1 MKKRNEKGKINMKKM
16 IAFLL
21 AAVMLLSLAACGGG
35 DKPANSESGTT
46 PSGTGE
52 TTGNATEKDSAP
64 QGAPAEIKPA
74 EDGVLTIGL
83 GNASIVVN
91 GTVVP
96 MPYRLG
102 ELEAAGVPEDE
113 SRKEIELAP
122 GDFFSVNLYLDENE
136 DYVISPAYYN
146 GGDDTINIA
155 DAQAEEITM
164 ITYSGDPV
172 DQGVSL
178 LGVTFGMAKSDVRA
192 MLGEPMYDNGDYF
205 EWQVAVSDAGY
216 EGSFSIYF
224 TDDADD
230 AGASQIDLTLIEA

>member
-1 MKKRNEKGKINMKKM
+1 MRDFTSGQQDI
-16 IAFLL
+16 LT
-21 AAVMLLSLAACGGG
+21 ACGGG
-35 DKPANSESGTT
+35 DKPANSEPGT
-46 PSGTGE
+46 STGE
-52 TTGNATEKDSAP
+52 TTDNSTEKDSAS
-64 QGAPAEIKPA
+64 QGEPAEIKPA
-74 EDGVLTIGL
+74 EDGVLKIGI
-83 GNASIVVN
+83 GNAAIVVN
-91 GTVVP
+91 GTAVA

-102 ELEAAGVPEDE
+102 ELEAAGVPGDE

-122 GDFFSVNLYLDENE
+122 GDFFSANLYLDENE

-146 GGDDTINIA
+146 GGDDTIKIT

-164 ITYSGDPV
+164 ITYSGEPV

-205 EWQVAVSDAGY
+205 EWQIAVSDAGY

-230 AGASQIDLTLIEA
+230 AGASQIDLTLIEE